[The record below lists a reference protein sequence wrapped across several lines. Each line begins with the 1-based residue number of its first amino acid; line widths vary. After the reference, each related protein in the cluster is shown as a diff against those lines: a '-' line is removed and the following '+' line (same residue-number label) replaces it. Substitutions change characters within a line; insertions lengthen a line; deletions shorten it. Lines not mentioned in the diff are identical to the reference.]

1 MHIFKSCK
9 ISEEF
14 LNSTIAIGNFD
25 GVHIGHQAVINK
37 AKEISKKKQTKLGV
51 LTFEPHP
58 KCYFNKKNNFFRLT
72 PFREKFKILKQT
84 GLDFMINLK
93 FNRAFLKTSALDF
106 LKNNLV
112 DKLRVSNVVTGFDFV
127 FGNNQIGNV
136 SFIKKFAE
144 ETRLFNFFMVP
155 EVKTTPHIEVS
166 SSSIRNFIRQGKIEE
181 ANSLLTR
188 NWQISG
194 RVAKGEKKA
203 REIGFRTA
211 NIKAEKFC
219 DILYGVYM
227 VSVKFDNK
235 ITDKIFLGIAN
246 YGIKPTFNK
255 KSPLL
260 EVHIFDFNNEI
271 YNERISVI
279 FHKFIRPEKKFESIV
294 KLKDQIIKDINKVK
308 NERLL

>member
-1 MHIFKSCK
+1 MHIFRSCRVRK
-9 ISEEF
+9 EF
-14 LNSTIAIGNFD
+14 FNSTIAIGNFD
-25 GVHIGHQAVINK
+25 GVHIGHKAVIDK
-37 AKEISKKKQTKLGV
+37 AKEISEKTKTKLGV

-58 KCYFNKKNNFFRLT
+58 KCYFNKKYNFFRLT

-93 FNRAFLKTSALDF
+93 FNKTFLKTSALDF

-112 DKLRVSNVVTGFDFV
+112 EKLRVSNVVTGFDFV

-136 SFIKKFAE
+136 NFMKKFVD
-144 ETRLFNFFMVP
+144 ETRSFNFFMVP
-155 EVKTTPHIEVS
+155 EVKMKSHEDVS
-166 SSSIRNFIRQGKIEE
+166 SSSIRTLIRHGKIKE

-194 RVAKGEKKA
+194 RVTKGEKKA

-211 NIKAEKFC
+211 NIMAEKFC

-235 ITDKIFLGIAN
+235 LLEKKFIGIAN

-255 KSPLL
+255 TAPLL
-260 EVHIFDFNNEI
+260 EVHIFDFDNEI